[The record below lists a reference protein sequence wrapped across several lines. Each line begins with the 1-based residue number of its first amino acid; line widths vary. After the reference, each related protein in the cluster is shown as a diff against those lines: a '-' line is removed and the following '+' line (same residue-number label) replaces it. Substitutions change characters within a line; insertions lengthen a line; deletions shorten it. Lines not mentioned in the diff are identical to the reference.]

1 MNKSTRKPRT
11 ALLIIAACFVVGFG
25 IGLLLG
31 KRHSK
36 LKDGEHIIT
45 VCATTDVHGAYF
57 DAAYTEGEYNESSL
71 SRVSTYLRKL
81 RSEGKDPILIDAGD
95 ALQGD
100 NAAYYYNYVNTKDE
114 HVFASIAKYLKYDA
128 LVVGNHDIEAGPD
141 VYNRMLR
148 TFPKTYLAGN
158 ALSTEG
164 DNRGKGYFPGCTV
177 VKRDGLK
184 IAIIG
189 MTNANIKN
197 WLSED
202 KWKGLLFEN
211 LDAMAQFLVNN
222 VQQIYKPD
230 LIILAVHSGIGTEMP
245 AIENEALFTALDT
258 KGINLV
264 ICGHDH
270 KADIKV
276 AQNGDGLNVPVIDA
290 GTKAANV
297 AVAEIKVNVVKH
309 KITSISTTPQIVSM
323 ADYEPDPKYDKHFAK
338 QYREVYEFANK
349 AVGTLDGDI
358 DFEEGPKGPSAYIN
372 LVQTVQM
379 KASGA
384 DISFAAP
391 LTIKGKVSK
400 GGIAF
405 KDLAKIY
412 RFENQLYVAKMTGKQ
427 IKDYLEFSYDNWVN
441 ERGPAFNFDSADGII
456 YEVSRSAAMGSRV
469 NIISMCDGT
478 PFDPE
483 KTYSVAMTSYRA
495 SGGGYL
501 LRDGAGIDPEKLEIT
516 AKMDDIRQLIGDY
529 IQEQG
534 SVTPSLP
541 TNWKWID

>member
-1 MNKSTRKPRT
+1 MNNKSTRKPLT
-11 ALLIIAACFVVGFG
+11 AILIIAACFVVGFSA
-25 IGLLLG
+25 GLLLG
-31 KRHSK
+31 KRHK

-57 DAAYTEGEYNESSL
+57 DATYTEGEHNESSL
-71 SRVSTYLRKL
+71 SRVSTFIKKLRK
-81 RSEGKDPILIDAGD
+81 EGKDPILIDAGD

-100 NAAYYYNYVNTKDE
+100 NAAYYYNYVDTTDE

-128 LVVGNHDIEAGPD
+128 LVVGNHDIEAGPA

-148 TFPKTYLAGN
+148 TFPKSYLAGN

-164 DNRGKGYFPGCTV
+164 ANRGRSYFPPCRII
-177 VKRDGLK
+177 KRDGFK

-189 MTNANIKN
+189 MTNANIRN
-197 WLSED
+197 WLSEE
-202 KWKGLLFEN
+202 KWKGLEFEG
-211 LDAMAQFLVNN
+211 LSSIAQFLVDN
-222 VQQIYKPD
+222 VTLQYKPD
-230 LIILAVHSGIGTEMP
+230 IIILAVHSGMGTDMP

-258 KGINLV
+258 KGINLI

-270 KADIKV
+270 KADIRV
-276 AQNGDGLNVPVIDA
+276 AQNAEGHNVPVIDA

-297 AVAEIKVNVVKH
+297 AVAEIRVNVIKH
-309 KITSISTTPQIVSM
+309 KISNISTIHRIVSM
-323 ADYEPDPKYDKHFAK
+323 ADYDPDPEYDKRFDK
-338 QYREVYEFANK
+338 QYRKVYEFANK
-349 AVGTLDGDI
+349 PVGTLNGDI

-400 GGIAF
+400 GDIAF

-412 RFENQLYVAKMTGKQ
+412 KFENQLYVVKMTGAQ
-427 IKDYLEFSYDNWVN
+427 VKDYLEFSYDNWVN
-441 ERGPAFNFDSADGII
+441 GRGPAFNFDSADGII
-456 YEVSRSAAMGSRV
+456 YEVSRSAAKGSRV
-469 NIISMCDGT
+469 RIESMCDGT

-483 KTYSVAMTSYRA
+483 KIYSVAMTSYRA

-501 LRDGAGIDPEKLEIT
+501 LKDGAGIEPAKAEIVEK
-516 AKMDDIRQLIGDY
+516 KGDIRELIGDY
-529 IQEQG
+529 IREQG

-541 TNWKWID
+541 SNWKWVD